1 MSPILDNW
9 FRFLWSLLLAAI
21 VINVAVALI
30 RPALPFLIAI
40 AAIVGI
46 FQVVRWWR
54 ERW

>member
-21 VINVAVALI
+21 VINVSIALI
-30 RPALPFLIAI
+30 RPAAPYLIAFV
-40 AAIVGI
+40 AIVGI
-46 FQVVRWWR
+46 FQIVRWWR

>member
-1 MSPILDNW
+1 MTPIFESWVRL
-9 FRFLWSLLLAAI
+9 LWGLLLAAI

-30 RPALPFLIAI
+30 KPAVSYLIAI
-40 AAIVGI
+40 AAIIGA